1 MGSDREAVAA
11 VYDEWEAV
19 NEKVAALSLDALTH
33 TELLALQHRREVV
46 ARRQPMVDHQIISR
60 LAAEADPKALGGK
73 NLADVLA
80 TRLRISPKEAKRRI
94 KHAELVGPRRGLTGE
109 GLQPQLPKVAAAQQ
123 RGLIGVEHVQVLA
136 RFFDALPASVD
147 AQTRELAEADLARA
161 AAGVGPVE
169 LREAADRLAFLLNQD
184 GDEPEEAEHARR
196 RYLTIEKQGIDGTSR
211 IHGRLDPEGRA
222 TLDAV
227 LAKWAAPG
235 MCNPGDE
242 APCVDE
248 QPAEAAVHSDQRSQG
263 QRNHDALTAMG
274 RSVLSS
280 GKLGQHNGLPCTIIV
295 TTTLQELV
303 SGKGHALTAG
313 GTFLPMSAV
322 IKLATHSYHY
332 LSVFDRHTGLP
343 LYLGRARR
351 TASAAQR
358 IVLLAKERGCTR
370 PGCSAPGYRC
380 QVHHADRNWT
390 NNGQTNIDELTLA
403 CGGDNRL
410 VEEGGWTTR
419 KRDDGR
425 TEWIPPPHLDTGQA
439 RVNNFHHPE
448 KYLLPEED
456 QGP

>member
-1 MGSDREAVAA
+1 VR
-11 VYDEWEAV
+11 
-19 NEKVAALSLDALTH
+19 
-33 TELLALQHRREVV
+33 VV
-46 ARRQPMVDHQIISR
+46 
-60 LAAEADPKALGGK
+60 E
-73 NLADVLA
+73 
-80 TRLRISPKEAKRRI
+80 
-94 KHAELVGPRRGLTGE
+94 
-109 GLQPQLPKVAAAQQ
+109 
-123 RGLIGVEHVQVLA
+123 
-136 RFFDALPASVD
+136 RFFDTLPGYID

-161 AAGVGPVE
+161 AAGVGPAE
-169 LREAADRLAFLLNQD
+169 LRQAADRLAFLLNQD
-184 GDEPEEAEHARR
+184 GDLANDAEHARR
-196 RYLTIEKQGIDGTSR
+196 RYLTIEKQGIDGLSR
-211 IHGRLDPEGRA
+211 IHGLLDPEGRA

-235 MCNPGDE
+235 MCNADDE
-242 APCVDE
+242 APCVDDE
-248 QPAEAAVHSDQRSQG
+248 PAEAAVHGDQRSQG

-280 GKLGQHNGLPCTIIV
+280 GKLGQHNGLPATIIV
-295 TTTLQELV
+295 TTTLQELQ

-322 IKLATHSYHY
+322 IKLARHSYHY

-351 TASAAQR
+351 IASAAQR

-380 QVHHADRNWT
+380 QVHHADRDWT
-390 NNGQTNIDELTLA
+390 NNGQTNIDEMTLA
-403 CGGDNRL
+403 CGPDNRL

-419 KRDDGR
+419 KRPDGR

-456 QGP
+456 EGP